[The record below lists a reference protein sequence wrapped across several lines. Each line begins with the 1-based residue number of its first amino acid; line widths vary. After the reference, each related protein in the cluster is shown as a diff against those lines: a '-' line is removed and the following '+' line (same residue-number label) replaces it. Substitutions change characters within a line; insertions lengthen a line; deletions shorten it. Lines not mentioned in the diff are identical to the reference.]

1 MCERDTSRYPGA
13 IYDYRHYPVGGEV
26 SEIDVAEVKQTYL
39 QEKDRD
45 DEDDS
50 PKDEALKIESL
61 FSD

>member
-1 MCERDTSRYPGA
+1 
-13 IYDYRHYPVGGEV
+13 VGGEV